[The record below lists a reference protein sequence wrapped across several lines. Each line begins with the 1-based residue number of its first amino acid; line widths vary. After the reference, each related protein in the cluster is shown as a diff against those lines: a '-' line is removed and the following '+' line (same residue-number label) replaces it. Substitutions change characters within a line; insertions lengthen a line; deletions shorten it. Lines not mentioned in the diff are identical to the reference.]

1 MEIVFTH
8 TGVLNTAAT
17 EGDRDIKPDT
27 SVDSLAPLPD
37 EL

>member
-1 MEIVFTH
+1 MEIVFIH

-17 EGDRDIKPDT
+17 EDWGIKPDT
-27 SVDSLAPLPD
+27 SVDSLDPLPD